1 MEGLRDD
8 NKLQYYC
15 FLKLQVSIQEI
26 IPPWGAFIYYICQIN
41 KSRNISFENKAE
53 ILGEMA

>member
-8 NKLQYYC
+8 NKLQLFYEITSVH
-15 FLKLQVSIQEI
+15 LEI
-26 IPPWGAFIYYICQIN
+26 IASWGTFICCISEIN

-53 ILGEMA
+53 ILCEIT